1 MATREELYLPDDCW
15 ESIFKIFLNDCDNN
29 RCFLP
34 SLSVVSKQ
42 FLSVTDSCKLSLTI
56 SDQTLPLLPRL
67 FQRFTKLTSLDLTGI
82 TGDQDALLTQI
93 SCFPLQVKSL
103 SVSSNDQWTIPAN
116 GLRIF
121 SQKITTLTS
130 LVCSNIFLI
139 SKPDLYLVADS
150 FPLLEE
156 LELAIK
162 VDSYDDSEM
171 CGITLALP
179 KLRKV
184 NLSGSYHIYDSSLLH
199 LCKNCEFLEEV
210 VMFHCK
216 NLTAIGIA
224 SAIRERPN
232 LRSFSITLSE
242 AMNIGMEMN
251 DSLRSMKRLSC
262 LDLSFS
268 CISDQLL
275 LSLGNKGVY
284 LRRLVLRHCTGYSY
298 TGILYLLSMSCF
310 LQHLDLENA
319 TFLNDCRVA
328 KLCEIRMEYTDIGKF
343 GVEKFSSSTDFTH
356 MEMKS
361 LHLANNSFL
370 NDETLK
376 WFASIFPN
384 LQLLDVNKCHC
395 ISDEGIVEV
404 LRSCKIVHLNLSSCE
419 NVNLHAMNFQV
430 PMLEVLNL
438 SYTRTDDKTL
448 DAISKS
454 CSGLLHLDLEECI
467 NVSDMGVKQVI
478 ENCTRLKEINLRY
491 CGNMAA
497 DVDIWLAMVLSRP
510 SLRKIKAPS
519 HFYPQIYTKWKPLL
533 DHGCFLCP

>member
-15 ESIFKIFLNDCDNN
+15 ESILKIFLNDCDNN

-139 SKPDLYLVADS
+139 SKSDLYLVADS

-210 VMFHCK
+210 VMFDCK

-232 LRSFSITLSE
+232 LRSFYFTLSE

-298 TGILYLLSMSCF
+298 
-310 LQHLDLENA
+310 
-319 TFLNDCRVA
+319 
-328 KLCEIRMEYTDIGKF
+328 
-343 GVEKFSSSTDFTH
+343 
-356 MEMKS
+356 
-361 LHLANNSFL
+361 
-370 NDETLK
+370 
-376 WFASIFPN
+376 
-384 LQLLDVNKCHC
+384 LLDVNKCHC